1 MSLLEKLKSGKRN
14 VRLIKFPGTDHDVAL
29 RVLSNAEVQEALFAT
44 EGRFKQKKIEVSA
57 TTVEAYEDENTI
69 QILTR
74 ALRDPKDPEQPFAA
88 NVDQLREMI
97 TLEEKND
104 LVREYDA
111 FENEVSPSAK
121 TIDDDELDRIFDEVK
136 KKPETGSSLNI
147 YTLRKLIIYLASRQP
162 N

>member
-14 VRLIKFPGTDHDVAL
+14 IRIIKFPGTDQDVAL
-29 RVLSNAEVQEALFAT
+29 RVLSNAEVQDALFAT
-44 EGRFKQKKIEVSA
+44 EDHFKQRKIEVSA

-69 QILTR
+69 QILAR
-74 ALRDPKDPEQPFAA
+74 ALRDPKDLKQPLAA
-88 NVDQLREMI
+88 DVDQLREII

-111 FENEVSPSAK
+111 FEIEVSPSTE
-121 TIDDDELDRIFDEVK
+121 TIEDDELDRIFDEVK
-136 KKPETGSSLNI
+136 KKPETGSELNT
-147 YTLRKLIIYLASRQP
+147 YTLRKLIIYLASRQS